1 MIEKTAV
8 KIVDFISDYV
18 PMDEDLTEI
27 YKYGVEISISSALNI
42 LITMIISLI
51 LGDPLSGV
59 VFQICFCSIRSYCGG
74 YHADSYFKCNCTMV
88 ILFAITYS
96 VSKVLVYFD
105 IAEFHIMS
113 YVLLLS
119 FIPVYAFSPVKN
131 KYKPL
136 SEKKAKKCRIIS
148 FIMYI
153 IMGLIGLV
161 LVSFKSIYGS
171 ILIIT
176 LVEVA
181 VLIIIEIYRQGRKNN
196 EGQGENS

>member
-1 MIEKTAV
+1 MIEKAAV

-18 PMDEDLTEI
+18 PMDDDLTEI
-27 YKYGVEISISSALNI
+27 YKYGVEISISTVLST

-59 VFQICFCSIRSYCGG
+59 IFLICLTAIRSYCGG

-88 ILFAITYS
+88 VLFALAYS
-96 VSKVLVYFD
+96 VSRLLVYFD

-113 YVLLLS
+113 SVLLLS

-161 LVSFKSIYGS
+161 LVSVRSIYGS
-171 ILIIT
+171 ILIVT
-176 LVEVA
+176 LVEVS
-181 VLIIIEIYRQGRKNN
+181 VLILIEIYRQGRKNN
-196 EGQGENS
+196 EAQGENS